1 MIWKKMC
8 KELGR
13 GRVESVILQNYATEN
28 YNKMTIKYN
37 KNNMFLKKYLRWF
50 EANSKVKLNGSM

>member
-8 KELGR
+8 KKLGR
-13 GRVESVILQNYATEN
+13 GRKESVILQNYATEN

-37 KNNMFLKKYLRWF
+37 KNNMFFKNICADLRLI
-50 EANSKVKLNGSM
+50 AK